1 MASDE
6 HNTREVTTIE
16 GDQRVIQTDIINVRQ
31 MRFASSRFI
40 SRRDN
45 NGINTRERDNA
56 EPRTKRFITN
66 RESRGIPRDKGKCGE
81 PGTPY
86 TRWKTSSFN
95 TRFIRILQFSYS
107 PPFISKGASDNTN
120 GEGRIPKSN
129 AKRNAGDDNIYRV

>member
-1 MASDE
+1 MTVELISEKLRFKCRATSII
-6 HNTREVTTIE
+6 RKVTTIE
-16 GDQRVIQTDIINVRQ
+16 GGPSVIQTDIINVRQ

-66 RESRGIPRDKGKCGE
+66 RESCGIPRDKGKCGE

-86 TRWKTSSFN
+86 
-95 TRFIRILQFSYS
+95 IQ
-107 PPFISKGASDNTN
+107 
-120 GEGRIPKSN
+120 
-129 AKRNAGDDNIYRV
+129 

>member
-1 MASDE
+1 MPSDE
-6 HNTREVTTIE
+6 RNTRKNNNWE
-16 GDQRVIQTDIINVRQ
+16 GPRVVIQTDIINVCQ

-66 RESRGIPRDKGKCGE
+66 RESCGIPRDKGKCGE

-86 TRWKTSSFN
+86 IYNRKHRLS
-95 TRFIRILQFSYS
+95 IR
-107 PPFISKGASDNTN
+107 
-120 GEGRIPKSN
+120 
-129 AKRNAGDDNIYRV
+129 V